1 MDKKKA
7 TKGGAKTKGKKGKK
21 TKKKPDKNLTGDAA
35 AEAKKELVTA
45 LMAKCNMSEDQVRN
59 IVKKYFI
66 GLRLFFSFT
75 LYLPGAGAVRCF
87 LPEVPQRGDHPGL
100 DKDKNIHWVTSVL
113 ISAAML
119 QKEFVDQSH
128 AGIIA
133 EALFRV
139 FDEDKSGEL
148 SFYEFLQAWNQSSF
162 YIHAEC

>member
-1 MDKKKA
+1 MGRGSQHLRLSRPAMDKKKA

-45 LMAKCNMSEDQVRN
+45 LMAQYDAFYQ
-59 IVKKYFI
+59 KYPSGEI
-66 GLRLFFSFT
+66 T
-75 LYLPGAGAVRCF
+75 
-87 LPEVPQRGDHPGL
+87 
-100 DKDKNIHWVTSVL
+100 
-113 ISAAML
+113 

-148 SFYEFLQAWNQSSF
+148 S
-162 YIHAEC
+162 

>member
-1 MDKKKA
+1 M
-7 TKGGAKTKGKKGKK
+7 
-21 TKKKPDKNLTGDAA
+21 
-35 AEAKKELVTA
+35 
-45 LMAKCNMSEDQVRN
+45 
-59 IVKKYFI
+59 
-66 GLRLFFSFT
+66 
-75 LYLPGAGAVRCF
+75 
-87 LPEVPQRGDHPGL
+87 